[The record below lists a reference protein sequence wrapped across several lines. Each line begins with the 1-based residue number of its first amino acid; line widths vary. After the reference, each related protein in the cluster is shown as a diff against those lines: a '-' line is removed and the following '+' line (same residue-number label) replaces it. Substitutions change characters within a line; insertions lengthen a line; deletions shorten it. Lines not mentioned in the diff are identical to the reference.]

1 MTERLLKTNLWYK
14 GLVTGHYLCRGVGE
28 REKYVGKIKILLF
41 PPPLPA
47 PPPPLSLQISS
58 IYLSIIK
65 IHATDNHK
73 LITLCLTLTLG
84 NALLLKCTSNCRP
97 PSKLLHKKFS
107 PPPPPPNQSEI
118 AFILPLFLSPSPS
131 PLVIFGVFSLLTDWT
146 NGIGSQRSNRRR
158 KNQTDK

>member
-1 MTERLLKTNLWYK
+1 MNAVHERKYSHSQTNITDWEYFF
-14 GLVTGHYLCRGVGE
+14 LCRSYQYCYVLLIWRTLIFKLKEFVCYKITWQKDCLKQICDIRDWSPVIIYVEEWGRGKNMLE
-28 REKYVGKIKILLF
+28 RSKFYYF
-41 PPPLPA
+41 P
-47 PPPPLSLQISS
+47 PPPPLSLHISS

-107 PPPPPPNQSEI
+107 PPPPP
-118 AFILPLFLSPSPS
+118 
-131 PLVIFGVFSLLTDWT
+131 T
-146 NGIGSQRSNRRR
+146 NL
-158 KNQTDK
+158 K

>member
-28 REKYVGKIKILLF
+28 REKYVGKIKISLF
-41 PPPLPA
+41 P

-107 PPPPPPNQSEI
+107 PPPPPNQSEI
-118 AFILPLFLSPSPS
+118 AFILPLFLSPKFLSSSPN
-131 PLVIFGVFSLLTDWT
+131 LLCGLLLLWKDRMCSVWLKL
-146 NGIGSQRSNRRR
+146 R
-158 KNQTDK
+158 D

>member
-1 MTERLLKTNLWYK
+1 MLERSKFY
-14 GLVTGHYLCRGVGE
+14 YS
-28 REKYVGKIKILLF
+28 
-41 PPPLPA
+41 PPLPA

-118 AFILPLFLSPSPS
+118 AFILPLFLSLPLPLGNFWSVLSP
-131 PLVIFGVFSLLTDWT
+131 
-146 NGIGSQRSNRRR
+146 NRLN
-158 KNQTDK
+158 KWNWKSEK

>member
-41 PPPLPA
+41 PPPFQ

-97 PSKLLHKKFS
+97 PSKFLHKKFS
-107 PPPPPPNQSEI
+107 PPPPPQPIWNSLYP
-118 AFILPLFLSPSPS
+118 ASFSLPLPLPLGNFWSVLSP
-131 PLVIFGVFSLLTDWT
+131 
-146 NGIGSQRSNRRR
+146 NRLN
-158 KNQTDK
+158 KWNWKSEK

>member
-14 GLVTGHYLCRGVGE
+14 GLVTGHYLCRGVAE
-28 REKYVGKIKILLF
+28 REKYVGKIKILLS
-41 PPPLPA
+41 

-118 AFILPLFLSPSPS
+118 AFILPLFLSPEFLSSSPN
-131 PLVIFGVFSLLTDWT
+131 LLCGLLCQWKDRMC
-146 NGIGSQRSNRRR
+146 SVRLKLR
-158 KNQTDK
+158 D